1 MKRRTRIFLLL
12 LGIVAEI
19 AFIYWS
25 GIFNVYFD
33 LAKKPAAAKDR
44 IIEIS
49 LKEINKRI
57 NAPDP
62 IYLEKEVDS
71 SLLTREGI
79 IDWTNFHRNDHDLN
93 SLLESEELNKIA
105 EMKITDMF
113 EKQYFAHV
121 SPEEKDISDL
131 TKEMGYQ
138 FIIVGENLARG
149 GFEDDENLV
158 RRWMESPGHRENI
171 LNENY
176 QEIGV
181 AARKGMFE
189 GEEAWL
195 AVQVFATPL
204 SACPEPDQEIE
215 HEISI
220 YQEKIDNLE
229 IKINALKEEIK
240 YMYPKR
246 GQEYK
251 ERVNYYNILIEQYN
265 ALVSK
270 LKPLISEY
278 NNEVNLFNECLSEY

>member
-12 LGIVAEI
+12 VGIVAEI

-79 IDWTNFHRNDHDLN
+79 IDWTNFHRNDHELN
-93 SLLESEELNKIA
+93 LLIESEELDKIA

-158 RRWMESPGHRENI
+158 QRWMESPGHRENI

-181 AARKGMFE
+181 AARKGIFE
-189 GEEAWL
+189 GEESWL
-195 AVQVFATPL
+195 AVQVFSVPL

-215 HEISI
+215 YETSV

-229 IKINALKEEIK
+229 IKINSLKEEIK

-251 ERVNYYNILIEQYN
+251 EKVNYYNILIEQYN
-265 ALVSK
+265 LLVSK
-270 LKPLISEY
+270 VKPLISEY
-278 NNEVNLFNECLSEY
+278 NNEVNLFNECLSGY